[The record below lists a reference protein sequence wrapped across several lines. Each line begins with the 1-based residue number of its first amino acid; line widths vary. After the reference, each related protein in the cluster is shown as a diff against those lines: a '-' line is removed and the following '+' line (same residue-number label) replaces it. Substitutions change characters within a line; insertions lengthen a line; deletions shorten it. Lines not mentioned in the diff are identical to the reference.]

1 MSGEQLLPRN
11 VVLIFH
17 VGRNITILVKLRSS
31 REVTDGGKFYSK
43 EGSVYREKEDEQQ
56 RI

>member
-1 MSGEQLLPRN
+1 MSGKQLLPRN
-11 VVLIFH
+11 VVLSFH
-17 VGRNITILVKLRSS
+17 VGRNITILVKLHPSQ
-31 REVTDGGKFYSK
+31 EVTGGGKFYNK